1 MAEGTPSTGD
11 GDRRD
16 DRDVRGPPL
25 GSGLTP
31 SRPRA
36 NLRFV
41 FSHPAHFIAF
51 GFGSGLAPFTPGT
64 FGSLVG
70 IPLTLWLL
78 PAYGDL
84 GFGLIVLGAFVLGVW
99 VADIVGRKLG
109 VADHSGIVWDEIVA
123 MMLVL
128 WLVPKLD
135 GFWIS
140 VAFVLFRIFDIV
152 KLPPARYFDTRWKNG
167 FGVMMDD
174 IAAAFHTL
182 IVLALI
188 RKFGGSWL

>member
-1 MAEGTPSTGD
+1 MTDGGPSA
-11 GDRRD
+11 
-16 DRDVRGPPL
+16 VRGL
-25 GSGLTP
+25 ETH
-31 SRPRA
+31 PRA
-36 NLRFV
+36 DWRFMLA
-41 FSHPAHFIAF
+41 HPAHFIAF

-78 PAYGDL
+78 PAYGDV
-84 GFGLIVLGAFVLGVW
+84 GFGLIVLGGFVLGVW
-99 VADIVGRKLG
+99 VSDITGRRLG
-109 VADHSGIVWDEIVA
+109 VADHTAIVWDEVVA

-128 WLVPKLD
+128 WLLPSLTW
-135 GFWIS
+135 FWIG

-152 KLPPARYFDTRWKNG
+152 KLPPARHFDTRWKNG

-182 IVLALI
+182 IVLALLQ
-188 RKFGGSWL
+188 RFGGWL